1 MMNKDMQIVVLDA
14 MADLTETMKRKVV
27 VLSALDRD
35 GDWDLND
42 QISTLFSLQEK
53 FEEVLKRSKNI
64 LGA

>member
-14 MADLTETMKRKVV
+14 MEALAEAMQRKAV

-42 QISTLFSLQEK
+42 QISKIFNLQEK

>member
-14 MADLTETMKRKVV
+14 MEALAEAMQRKAV

-42 QISTLFSLQEK
+42 QISTIFNLQEK
-53 FEEVLKRSKNI
+53 FEEVLKRSKNV

>member
-14 MADLTETMKRKVV
+14 MEALAEAMQRKAV

-42 QISTLFSLQEK
+42 QISTIFNLQEK

>member
-1 MMNKDMQIVVLDA
+1 MQIVVLDA
-14 MADLTETMKRKVV
+14 MEALAEAMQRKAV

-42 QISTLFSLQEK
+42 QISTIFNLQEK